1 MPRHVPSPRT
11 FLLCPQLRAEESLPP
26 IAIRFWPLIM
36 PPPASSQPKG
46 ILKKPKAP
54 AVAAPP
60 PDEPTPRPREQ
71 QIAIHQAQQLLRQR
85 GEEVKPPVP
94 LEVFERLS
102 EFPIRRSGFSAAN
115 PSPDDAREFITALE
129 DFMPREYLDLIEER
143 NCVGN
148 CGYTLCPKPRRS
160 FKGEFKVLPTGVART
175 ADLNMWCSD
184 DCARRALFIKVQL
197 DNPSYIRREGKMVV
211 KIELSESE
219 DELARG
225 MSQLAISKDKD
236 AAALAAE
243 RGDTKVLGRQIDVT
257 IREKAT
263 VTAKAPDPNSEDAH
277 LMLEGHRTTFGTK
290 KEEDEDSD
298 DDFLPSGIRMQLPSS

>member
-1 MPRHVPSPRT
+1 MLPRVPRHVPSSNL
-11 FLLCPQLRAEESLPP
+11 LLCHQLRAEESLPP
-26 IAIRFWPLIM
+26 IAIHFWPLIM
-36 PPPASSQPKG
+36 PPSASSQPKG
-46 ILKKPKAP
+46 ILKKAKAP

-71 QIAIHQAQQLLRQR
+71 QLAIYQAQQLLRQR

-102 EFPIRRSGFSAAN
+102 EFPIRRSSYSAAN
-115 PSPDDAREFITALE
+115 PSPDDAREFIAALE

-143 NCVGN
+143 NCLGN

-160 FKGEFKVLPTGVART
+160 FKGEFKVLPTGVAKT

-197 DNPSYIRREGKMVV
+197 DNPSYIRREGKMIV

-219 DELARG
+219 DELARRIG
-225 MSQLAISKDKD
+225 RLAISKDKD
-236 AAALAAE
+236 AALAAE
-243 RGDTKVLGRQIDVT
+243 RGDTKVLGQQIDVT
-257 IREKAT
+257 IREKTT
-263 VTAKAPDPNSEDAH
+263 VIPKAPDPNSEDAH

-298 DDFLPSGIRMQLPSS
+298 DDFLPSAIRM